1 MTFSRFPCKE
11 RSGHGKCLTPLM
23 HAWKIWKARVS
34 RMQMRSF
41 YCLCRQASLCGIQL
55 AGEALAEDPIFG
67 HWSRRCR
74 LKQKHLGSEN
84 PSSDS
89 DSPIIVA
96 LWSGD
101 SRDWVALT
109 VQSVWVWI
117 QQMKGQLS
125 HQATSFLVAVGTAGP
140 SVAWFFHVTW
150 EFIPESL
157 NWRLF
162 FQPSLWFYKP
172 FRMRGRSHFCVQ
184 WLR

>member
-1 MTFSRFPCKE
+1 
-11 RSGHGKCLTPLM
+11 M
-23 HAWKIWKARVS
+23 HAWKIWKAGVS
-34 RMQMRSF
+34 RMQMCSF
-41 YCLCRQASLCGIQL
+41 YCLCWQASLCGIQL

-67 HWSRRCR
+67 HWSRGCR

-84 PSSDS
+84 TSSDS

-96 LWSGD
+96 LWFRWLQGLGGSD
-101 SRDWVALT
+101 CAVA
-109 VQSVWVWI
+109 VWVWI

-184 WLR
+184 WLK